1 MALSSTQPGATVP
14 LLSLRSSPG
23 PPSALNGEMV
33 RDRLTSLLAGRFD
46 RPVTA
51 LVAGPGFGKT
61 TLLAQAV
68 RQNLASAVGIDAWVS
83 CQPDDEEPAEFAAAC
98 CRAIG
103 LQQPGSAGQGT
114 DVLGVMRWLS
124 PLDVCLIVDDVHQI
138 AGSAAERLL
147 AQIVRGLPSNGHV
160 VLSGRV
166 PPGVPLARLRASGGC
181 VEISEPDLAFTA
193 AEEREMARLIGA
205 PVPSGELAGWPAL
218 VRLALTSQRTVAHQF
233 LWEEVVS
240 GLGPEEARALLALAL
255 AGWADERTLSA
266 MCGTPVD
273 AGALIAKVPLLTV
286 TDGGTVRAHDLWT
299 ESLERL
305 YPYAQIAGL
314 LPAVRDTLLARG
326 DALRLVALAS
336 RLRDPALVR
345 VAARELVG
353 YSLAALPVH
362 RARGLLAA
370 TAPDDREAPELLL
383 LRAAIAHA
391 VSISDPAIDPLLA
404 QATAAFRAAGDETGE
419 AVALVLA
426 GRVASTRGAYTEFL
440 QIALRVAE
448 LPTARDDPVLRAV
461 SELVT
466 ATMAE
471 LNGDL
476 DGALEALGRLPAP
489 GTLASD
495 PIREPAARLHVYML
509 VLAGRA
515 DEAVPIADAVLRTAA
530 NAHVRTTPPFV
541 RWSAGDPS
549 ELTEL
554 RTAPG
559 IAPETNARDK
569 FYYAALS
576 CYVRASV
583 GDSGALHV
591 LAGLLK
597 NIAINKADPRDTAM
611 LAAADAV
618 RLVALHDEAGARQEL
633 ADQLERFPVT
643 DPRCDVQLRRA
654 LATVYICAPAIRA
667 AWDAAPL
674 GPCHR
679 RMHTA
684 AQVFLAARE
693 AAGRDPGP
701 AVPAST
707 VLAST
712 GLASTVLASTG
723 DAITAVLA
731 DTDALLTMLPLPF
744 SVELAVRA
752 HGHGLSAGLRAVEL
766 LRRRVGGNV
775 TGELRWLHEHGDG
788 ELCRRAA
795 GELLSGGNG
804 PVSRVR
810 VEVLGPT
817 RVYIGGRLVDSP
829 LARRARVRQLL
840 ALLAAEPD
848 LRRERAMAL
857 LWPDLDQ
864 AAASRNLR
872 VTLTYL
878 RQVLASPR
886 MLLVDSSAIRLVA
899 VSGLEVDL
907 WQLDAQLAAAA
918 RARDAGDQAGHA
930 AALAAAAALWHGE
943 PLVDLAD
950 LEELTGTVT
959 RVRTALT
966 DAVLLLGEVRLSD
979 GLAAESV
986 RCAQTVLAEDPY
998 NERAHRLAVATQL
1011 HLGDHQAARD
1021 AAARMTAA
1029 LGEAGAAPSETSRIL
1044 LRRMAAT
1051 GARG

>member
-14 LLSLRSSPG
+14 LLSLRSAPA
-23 PPSALNGEMV
+23 PPSALSSEMV

-68 RQNLASAVGIDAWVS
+68 RQNLAGPVGIDAWVS
-83 CQPDDEEPAEFAAAC
+83 CQPDDEEPAEFASAC

-103 LQQPGSAGQGT
+103 LQQPGSAGTGT
-114 DVLGVMRWLS
+114 DVLAVMRWLS
-124 PLDVCLIVDDVHQI
+124 PLDVCLIVDDIHQI
-138 AGSAAERLL
+138 AGSPAERLL

-181 VEISEPDLAFTA
+181 VEISEADLAFTA
-193 AEEREMARLIGA
+193 DEEREMARLLGV

-233 LWEEVVS
+233 LWEEILS
-240 GLGPEEARALLALAL
+240 GLQPAEARALLALAL

-266 MCGTPVD
+266 MCGAPVSTSV
-273 AGALIAKVPLLTV
+273 LFAKIPLLTM

-305 YPYAQIAGL
+305 YPYAQIAEL

-336 RLRDPALVR
+336 RLREPGLIR

-362 RARGLLAA
+362 RARSLLAA
-370 TAPDDREAPELLL
+370 TAPDDRETPELLL

-404 QATAAFRAAGDETGE
+404 QATAAFRTAGDEPGE

-426 GRVASTRGAYTEFL
+426 GRVASTRGAYTDFL

-461 SELVT
+461 SELVA

-476 DGALEALGRLPAP
+476 DGALEALSRLPAP

-495 PIREPAARLHVYML
+495 PIREPAARLQVYML

-554 RTAPG
+554 RTAPA

-583 GDSGALHV
+583 GDTGALHV

-597 NIAINKADPRDTAM
+597 NIAVNRADPRDTAM

-618 RLVALHDEAGARQEL
+618 RLVALHDEAGARQAL
-633 ADQLERFPVT
+633 ADQLEQFPIT

-654 LATVYICAPAIRA
+654 LATAYICAPAVRA

-684 AQVFLAARE
+684 AQAFLAARE
-693 AAGRDPGP
+693 IAARGP
-701 AVPAST
+701 AAQASTVPAST
-707 VLAST
+707 E
-712 GLASTVLASTG
+712 
-723 DAITAVLA
+723 DAITAVLT

-766 LRRRVGGNV
+766 LRRLVGGNV
-775 TGELRWLHEHGDG
+775 TGELHWLREHGED

-804 PVSRVR
+804 PVSLVR

-817 RVYIGGRLVDSP
+817 RVFIGGRLVDSA

-840 ALLAAEPD
+840 ALLATEPD
-848 LRRERAMAL
+848 LRRDRAMAL

-878 RQVLASPR
+878 RQVLSSPR

-899 VSGLEVDL
+899 LPGLDVDL
-907 WQLDAQLAAAA
+907 WLLDAQLAAAA

-943 PLVDLAD
+943 PLADLAD

-986 RCAQTVLAEDPY
+986 RCAQTVLTEDPY

-1021 AAARMTAA
+1021 AAARMTGA
-1029 LGEAGAAPSETSRIL
+1029 LAEAGAAPSETSRIL
-1044 LRRMAAT
+1044 LRRIAAT
-1051 GARG
+1051 GARR

>member
-1 MALSSTQPGATVP
+1 MALSSTQPGAAVP
-14 LLSLRSSPG
+14 LLSLRSAPA
-23 PPSALNGEMV
+23 PPSALSSEMV

-68 RQNLASAVGIDAWVS
+68 RQNLAGPVGIDAWVS

-103 LQQPGSAGQGT
+103 LQQPGSAGTGT
-114 DVLGVMRWLS
+114 DVLAVMRWLS
-124 PLDVCLIVDDVHQI
+124 PLDVCLIVDDIHQI
-138 AGSAAERLL
+138 AGSPAERLL

-181 VEISEPDLAFTA
+181 VEISEADLAFTA
-193 AEEREMARLIGA
+193 DEEREMARLLGV

-233 LWEEVVS
+233 LWEEIVS
-240 GLGPEEARALLALAL
+240 GLQPAEARALLALAL
-255 AGWADERTLSA
+255 VGWADERTLSA
-266 MCGTPVD
+266 MCGMPVSTSV
-273 AGALIAKVPLLTV
+273 LFAKIPLLAM

-305 YPYAQIAGL
+305 YPYAQIAEL

-336 RLRDPALVR
+336 RLRDPGLIR

-362 RARGLLAA
+362 RARSLLAA
-370 TAPDDREAPELLL
+370 TAPDDRETPELLL

-426 GRVASTRGAYTEFL
+426 GRVASTRGAYTDFL

-448 LPTARDDPVLRAV
+448 LPAARDDPVLRAV
-461 SELVT
+461 TELVA

-476 DGALEALGRLPAP
+476 DGALEALSRLPAP

-495 PIREPAARLHVYML
+495 PIREPAARLQVYML

-515 DEAVPIADAVLRTAA
+515 DEAVPIADSVLRTAA

-554 RTAPG
+554 RTAPA

-583 GDSGALHV
+583 GDTGALHV

-597 NIAINKADPRDTAM
+597 NIAINRADPRDTAM
-611 LAAADAV
+611 LAAADAI
-618 RLVALHDEAGARQEL
+618 RLVALHDEAGARQAL
-633 ADQLERFPVT
+633 ADQLEQFPIS

-654 LATVYICAPAIRA
+654 LATAYICAPAVRA

-679 RMHTA
+679 RMHTV
-684 AQVFLAARE
+684 AQAFLAARE
-693 AAGRDPGP
+693 IAGRGP
-701 AVPAST
+701 AAQAGPIPAST
-707 VLAST
+707 Q
-712 GLASTVLASTG
+712 
-723 DAITAVLA
+723 DAITAALA
-731 DTDALLTMLPLPF
+731 DTDALVTMLPLPF

-766 LRRRVGGNV
+766 LRGLVGGNV
-775 TGELRWLHEHGDG
+775 TGELHWLREHGED

-817 RVYIGGRLVDSP
+817 RVFIGGRLVDSA

-840 ALLAAEPD
+840 ALLATEPD
-848 LRRERAMAL
+848 LRRDRAMAL
-857 LWPDLDQ
+857 LWPELDH

-878 RQVLASPR
+878 RQVLSSPR

-899 VSGLEVDL
+899 LPGLDVDL
-907 WQLDAQLAAAA
+907 WLLDAQLAAAA

-943 PLVDLAD
+943 PLADLAD

-986 RCAQTVLAEDPY
+986 RCAQTVLTEDPY

-1021 AAARMTAA
+1021 AATRMTGA
-1029 LGEAGAAPSETSRIL
+1029 LPEAGAAPSETPRIL
-1044 LRRMAAT
+1044 LRRTAAP
-1051 GARG
+1051 GARR

>member
-1 MALSSTQPGATVP
+1 
-14 LLSLRSSPG
+14 
-23 PPSALNGEMV
+23 
-33 RDRLTSLLAGRFD
+33 
-46 RPVTA
+46 
-51 LVAGPGFGKT
+51 
-61 TLLAQAV
+61 
-68 RQNLASAVGIDAWVS
+68 
-83 CQPDDEEPAEFAAAC
+83 
-98 CRAIG
+98 
-103 LQQPGSAGQGT
+103 
-114 DVLGVMRWLS
+114 
-124 PLDVCLIVDDVHQI
+124 
-138 AGSAAERLL
+138 
-147 AQIVRGLPSNGHV
+147 
-160 VLSGRV
+160 
-166 PPGVPLARLRASGGC
+166 
-181 VEISEPDLAFTA
+181 
-193 AEEREMARLIGA
+193 
-205 PVPSGELAGWPAL
+205 
-218 VRLALTSQRTVAHQF
+218 
-233 LWEEVVS
+233 
-240 GLGPEEARALLALAL
+240 
-255 AGWADERTLSA
+255 
-266 MCGTPVD
+266 
-273 AGALIAKVPLLTV
+273 
-286 TDGGTVRAHDLWT
+286 
-299 ESLERL
+299 
-305 YPYAQIAGL
+305 
-314 LPAVRDTLLARG
+314 
-326 DALRLVALAS
+326 
-336 RLRDPALVR
+336 
-345 VAARELVG
+345 
-353 YSLAALPVH
+353 
-362 RARGLLAA
+362 
-370 TAPDDREAPELLL
+370 
-383 LRAAIAHA
+383 

-476 DGALEALGRLPAP
+476 DGALEALSRLPAP

-583 GDSGALHV
+583 GDSGALDV

-618 RLVALHDEAGARQEL
+618 RLVALHDEAGARQAL

-654 LATVYICAPAIRA
+654 LATVYICAPAVRA

-679 RMHTA
+679 RMHA
-684 AQVFLAARE
+684 VAQAFLAARE

-701 AVPAST
+701 AV
-707 VLAST
+707 LAST
-712 GLASTVLASTG
+712 GLASTG

-775 TGELRWLHEHGDG
+775 TGELRWLHEHGDA

-886 MLLVDSSAIRLVA
+886 ILLVDSAAIRLVA

>member
-1 MALSSTQPGATVP
+1 MALSSTQPGASVP
-14 LLSLRSSPG
+14 MLSLRAAPG

-33 RDRLTSLLAGRFD
+33 RGRLTSLLTGRFD
-46 RPVTA
+46 RAVTT

-68 RQNLASAVGIDAWVS
+68 RQNLAGPVGIDAWVS
-83 CQPDDEEPAEFAAAC
+83 CQPDDEEPDEFAAAC

-103 LQQPGSAGQGT
+103 LQQSGSSSPGT
-114 DVLGVMRWLS
+114 DVLAVMRWLS

-138 AGSAAERLL
+138 AGSPAERLL

-166 PPGVPLARLRASGGC
+166 PPGVPLARLRAAGGC

-193 AEEREMARLIGA
+193 AEERDLARLLGLPAPAGA
-205 PVPSGELAGWPAL
+205 PEAPSGELAGWPAL

-233 LWEEVVS
+233 LWEEIVS
-240 GLGPEEARALLALAL
+240 DLGPGEARALLALAL
-255 AGWADERTLSA
+255 AGWADERALSA
-266 MCGTPVD
+266 MCGEPVD
-273 AGALIAKVPLLTV
+273 TGALIAKVPLLTV
-286 TDGGTVRAHDLWT
+286 SDGGTVRAHDLWT

-314 LPAVRDTLLARG
+314 LPAVRDALLARG
-326 DALRLVALAS
+326 DALRLVDLAS
-336 RLRDPALVR
+336 RLRDPELIR

-353 YSLAALPVH
+353 HTLAALPLH
-362 RARGLLAA
+362 RARNLLAA
-370 TAPDDREAPELLL
+370 TAPDNRDAPELLL

-391 VSISDPAIDPLLA
+391 VSVSDPAIDPLLA

-419 AVALVLA
+419 AVALILA
-426 GRVASTRGAYTEFL
+426 GRVASTRGAYTDFL

-448 LPTARDDPVLRAV
+448 LPTAGDDPVLRAV
-461 SELVT
+461 SVLVT
-466 ATMAE
+466 ATLAE
-471 LNGDL
+471 LNGNL
-476 DGALEALGRLPAP
+476 DGALEALGRLPPP
-489 GTLASD
+489 GTLARH
-495 PIREPAARLHVYML
+495 PVQEPAARLQVYML

-515 DEAVPIADAVLRTAA
+515 QEAVPIAETVLRASPSP
-530 NAHVRTTPPFV
+530 HVRTTPPFV

-549 ELTEL
+549 GLAEL
-554 RTAPG
+554 RAAAG
-559 IAPETNARDK
+559 AAPEINARDK
-569 FYYAALS
+569 FYYATLS

-583 GDSGALHV
+583 GDTGTLHV

-597 NIAINKADPRDTAM
+597 NIYVNQADARDTGM

-618 RLVALHDEAGARQEL
+618 RLVALHDETGAGQAL
-633 ADQLERFPVT
+633 ADQLKRFPVT
-643 DPRCDVQLRRA
+643 DARCDVQLRRA
-654 LATVYICAPAIRA
+654 LATVYICAPAVRA
-667 AWDAAPL
+667 AWDAARL
-674 GPCHR
+674 GPCPQ
-679 RMHTA
+679 RMHA
-684 AQVFLAARE
+684 AARAFLAARQ
-693 AAGRDPGP
+693 AAGLRLEPGP
-701 AVPAST
+701 AAE
-707 VLAST
+707 
-712 GLASTVLASTG
+712 
-723 DAITAVLA
+723 AITAVLD
-731 DTDALLTMLPLPF
+731 DTDVLLTMLPLPF
-744 SVELAVRA
+744 SIELAVRA

-775 TGELRWLHEHGDG
+775 TGELRWLSQHGGD
-788 ELCRRAA
+788 ELSRRAA
-795 GELLSGGNG
+795 GELLSGGSG
-804 PVSRVR
+804 PVSQIR

-817 RVYIGGRLVDSP
+817 RVFIDGQLVDSP
-829 LARRARVRQLL
+829 LARRTRVRQLL

-848 LRRERAMAL
+848 LRRDRAMAL

-864 AAASRNLR
+864 SAASRNLR

-878 RQVLASPR
+878 RQVLPSPR
-886 MLLVDSSAIRLVA
+886 ILLVDSSAIRLVA
-899 VSGLEVDL
+899 LPSVNVDL
-907 WQLDAQLAAAA
+907 WLLDDQLAAAA
-918 RARDAGDQAGHA
+918 RARDAGDQADHT

-943 PLVDLAD
+943 PLADLAD
-950 LEELTGTVT
+950 VEEMTGTVT

-979 GLAAESV
+979 GQAAGSV

-1011 HLGDHQAARD
+1011 QLGDHQAARD

-1029 LGEAGAAPSETSRIL
+1029 LAEAGASPSETSRIL

-1051 GARG
+1051 GARR

>member
-14 LLSLRSSPG
+14 LLSLRSAPA

-68 RQNLASAVGIDAWVS
+68 RQNLAGPVGIDAWVS
-83 CQPDDEEPAEFAAAC
+83 CQPDDEEPGEFAAAC

-103 LQQPGSAGQGT
+103 LQQPGSAGTGT
-114 DVLGVMRWLS
+114 DVLAVMRWLS

-138 AGSAAERLL
+138 AGSPAERLL

-166 PPGVPLARLRASGGC
+166 PPGVPLARLRATGGC

-193 AEEREMARLIGA
+193 AEEREMARLLGV

-233 LWEEVVS
+233 LWEEIVS
-240 GLGPEEARALLALAL
+240 GLQPAEARALLALAL

-266 MCGTPVD
+266 MCGTPVSTS
-273 AGALIAKVPLLTV
+273 ALFAKVPLLTM

-305 YPYAQIAGL
+305 YPYAQIAEL

-336 RLRDPALVR
+336 RLRDPALIR

-362 RARGLLAA
+362 RARSLLAA

-426 GRVASTRGAYTEFL
+426 GRVASTRGAYTDFL

-495 PIREPAARLHVYML
+495 PIREPAARLQVYML

-583 GDSGALHV
+583 GDTGALHV

-597 NIAINKADPRDTAM
+597 NIAVNRADPRDTAM

-618 RLVALHDEAGARQEL
+618 RLVALHDEAGARQAL
-633 ADQLERFPVT
+633 ADQLEQFPIT

-654 LATVYICAPAIRA
+654 LATVYICAPAVRA

-679 RMHTA
+679 RTHA
-684 AQVFLAARE
+684 VAQVFLAARE
-693 AAGRDPGP
+693 IAGRDPGP
-701 AVPAST
+701 GPA
-707 VLAST
+707 
-712 GLASTVLASTG
+712 VLASTG

-731 DTDALLTMLPLPF
+731 DTDALVTMLPLPF

-766 LRRRVGGNV
+766 LRRLVGGNV
-775 TGELRWLHEHGDG
+775 TGELRWLRDHGED
-788 ELCRRAA
+788 ELSRRAA

-817 RVYIGGRLVDSP
+817 RVFIGGRLVDSA

-848 LRRERAMAL
+848 LRRDRAMTL
-857 LWPDLDQ
+857 LWPELDQ

-878 RQVLASPR
+878 RQVLQSPR

-899 VSGLEVDL
+899 LPGLDVDL
-907 WQLDAQLAAAA
+907 WLLDAQLAAAA

-943 PLVDLAD
+943 PLADLAD

-986 RCAQTVLAEDPY
+986 RCAQTVLTEDPY

-1021 AAARMTAA
+1021 AATRMTAA
-1029 LGEAGAAPSETSRIL
+1029 LADAGAAPSETSRIL
-1044 LRRMAAT
+1044 LRRIAAT
-1051 GARG
+1051 GARR

>member
-1 MALSSTQPGATVP
+1 
-14 LLSLRSSPG
+14 
-23 PPSALNGEMV
+23 
-33 RDRLTSLLAGRFD
+33 
-46 RPVTA
+46 
-51 LVAGPGFGKT
+51 
-61 TLLAQAV
+61 
-68 RQNLASAVGIDAWVS
+68 
-83 CQPDDEEPAEFAAAC
+83 
-98 CRAIG
+98 
-103 LQQPGSAGQGT
+103 
-114 DVLGVMRWLS
+114 
-124 PLDVCLIVDDVHQI
+124 
-138 AGSAAERLL
+138 
-147 AQIVRGLPSNGHV
+147 
-160 VLSGRV
+160 
-166 PPGVPLARLRASGGC
+166 
-181 VEISEPDLAFTA
+181 
-193 AEEREMARLIGA
+193 
-205 PVPSGELAGWPAL
+205 
-218 VRLALTSQRTVAHQF
+218 
-233 LWEEVVS
+233 
-240 GLGPEEARALLALAL
+240 
-255 AGWADERTLSA
+255 
-266 MCGTPVD
+266 
-273 AGALIAKVPLLTV
+273 
-286 TDGGTVRAHDLWT
+286 
-299 ESLERL
+299 
-305 YPYAQIAGL
+305 
-314 LPAVRDTLLARG
+314 
-326 DALRLVALAS
+326 
-336 RLRDPALVR
+336 
-345 VAARELVG
+345 
-353 YSLAALPVH
+353 
-362 RARGLLAA
+362 
-370 TAPDDREAPELLL
+370 
-383 LRAAIAHA
+383 

-515 DEAVPIADAVLRTAA
+515 DEAVPIADSVLRTAA

-618 RLVALHDEAGARQEL
+618 RLVALHDEAGARQAL

-654 LATVYICAPAIRA
+654 LATAYICAPAVRA

-684 AQVFLAARE
+684 AQAFLAARE

-701 AVPAST
+701 A
-707 VLAST
+707 
-712 GLASTVLASTG
+712 VLASTG

-766 LRRRVGGNV
+766 LRRRVGSNV

-795 GELLSGGNG
+795 GELLSGGSG

-886 MLLVDSSAIRLVA
+886 ILLVDSAAIRLVA

>member
-1 MALSSTQPGATVP
+1 
-14 LLSLRSSPG
+14 
-23 PPSALNGEMV
+23 
-33 RDRLTSLLAGRFD
+33 
-46 RPVTA
+46 
-51 LVAGPGFGKT
+51 
-61 TLLAQAV
+61 
-68 RQNLASAVGIDAWVS
+68 
-83 CQPDDEEPAEFAAAC
+83 
-98 CRAIG
+98 
-103 LQQPGSAGQGT
+103 
-114 DVLGVMRWLS
+114 
-124 PLDVCLIVDDVHQI
+124 
-138 AGSAAERLL
+138 
-147 AQIVRGLPSNGHV
+147 
-160 VLSGRV
+160 
-166 PPGVPLARLRASGGC
+166 
-181 VEISEPDLAFTA
+181 
-193 AEEREMARLIGA
+193 
-205 PVPSGELAGWPAL
+205 
-218 VRLALTSQRTVAHQF
+218 
-233 LWEEVVS
+233 
-240 GLGPEEARALLALAL
+240 
-255 AGWADERTLSA
+255 
-266 MCGTPVD
+266 
-273 AGALIAKVPLLTV
+273 
-286 TDGGTVRAHDLWT
+286 
-299 ESLERL
+299 
-305 YPYAQIAGL
+305 
-314 LPAVRDTLLARG
+314 
-326 DALRLVALAS
+326 
-336 RLRDPALVR
+336 
-345 VAARELVG
+345 
-353 YSLAALPVH
+353 
-362 RARGLLAA
+362 
-370 TAPDDREAPELLL
+370 
-383 LRAAIAHA
+383 
-391 VSISDPAIDPLLA
+391 
-404 QATAAFRAAGDETGE
+404 
-419 AVALVLA
+419 
-426 GRVASTRGAYTEFL
+426 
-440 QIALRVAE
+440 
-448 LPTARDDPVLRAV
+448 
-461 SELVT
+461 
-466 ATMAE
+466 
-471 LNGDL
+471 
-476 DGALEALGRLPAP
+476 
-489 GTLASD
+489 
-495 PIREPAARLHVYML
+495 ML

-515 DEAVPIADAVLRTAA
+515 EEAVPIADAVLRTAA

-618 RLVALHDEAGARQEL
+618 RLVALHDEAGARQAL

-654 LATVYICAPAIRA
+654 LATVYICAPAVRA

-684 AQVFLAARE
+684 AQAFLAARE

-701 AVPAST
+701 AV
-707 VLAST
+707 LAST
-712 GLASTVLASTG
+712 ELASTG

-775 TGELRWLHEHGDG
+775 TGELRWLHEHGDA

-817 RVYIGGRLVDSP
+817 RVYIGGRPVDSP

-848 LRRERAMAL
+848 LRRDRAMAL

-886 MLLVDSSAIRLVA
+886 VLLVDSSAIRLVA
-899 VSGLEVDL
+899 VPGLDVDL

>member
-1 MALSSTQPGATVP
+1 
-14 LLSLRSSPG
+14 
-23 PPSALNGEMV
+23 
-33 RDRLTSLLAGRFD
+33 
-46 RPVTA
+46 
-51 LVAGPGFGKT
+51 
-61 TLLAQAV
+61 
-68 RQNLASAVGIDAWVS
+68 
-83 CQPDDEEPAEFAAAC
+83 
-98 CRAIG
+98 
-103 LQQPGSAGQGT
+103 
-114 DVLGVMRWLS
+114 
-124 PLDVCLIVDDVHQI
+124 
-138 AGSAAERLL
+138 
-147 AQIVRGLPSNGHV
+147 
-160 VLSGRV
+160 
-166 PPGVPLARLRASGGC
+166 
-181 VEISEPDLAFTA
+181 
-193 AEEREMARLIGA
+193 
-205 PVPSGELAGWPAL
+205 
-218 VRLALTSQRTVAHQF
+218 
-233 LWEEVVS
+233 
-240 GLGPEEARALLALAL
+240 
-255 AGWADERTLSA
+255 
-266 MCGTPVD
+266 
-273 AGALIAKVPLLTV
+273 
-286 TDGGTVRAHDLWT
+286 
-299 ESLERL
+299 
-305 YPYAQIAGL
+305 
-314 LPAVRDTLLARG
+314 
-326 DALRLVALAS
+326 
-336 RLRDPALVR
+336 

-362 RARGLLAA
+362 RARSLLAA

-515 DEAVPIADAVLRTAA
+515 DEAVPIADSVLRTAA

-618 RLVALHDEAGARQEL
+618 RLVALHDEAGARQAL

-654 LATVYICAPAIRA
+654 LATVYICAPAVRA

-684 AQVFLAARE
+684 AQAFLAARE

-701 AVPAST
+701 AV
-707 VLAST
+707 
-712 GLASTVLASTG
+712 LASTVLASTG

-752 HGHGLSAGLRAVEL
+752 HGYGLSAGLRAVEL

-775 TGELRWLHEHGDG
+775 TGELRWLHEHGDA

-817 RVYIGGRLVDSP
+817 RVYIGGRPVDSP

-848 LRRERAMAL
+848 LRRDRAMAL

-886 MLLVDSSAIRLVA
+886 VLLVDSSAIRLVA
-899 VSGLEVDL
+899 VPGLDVDL

>member
-1 MALSSTQPGATVP
+1 
-14 LLSLRSSPG
+14 
-23 PPSALNGEMV
+23 
-33 RDRLTSLLAGRFD
+33 
-46 RPVTA
+46 
-51 LVAGPGFGKT
+51 
-61 TLLAQAV
+61 
-68 RQNLASAVGIDAWVS
+68 
-83 CQPDDEEPAEFAAAC
+83 
-98 CRAIG
+98 
-103 LQQPGSAGQGT
+103 
-114 DVLGVMRWLS
+114 
-124 PLDVCLIVDDVHQI
+124 
-138 AGSAAERLL
+138 
-147 AQIVRGLPSNGHV
+147 
-160 VLSGRV
+160 
-166 PPGVPLARLRASGGC
+166 
-181 VEISEPDLAFTA
+181 
-193 AEEREMARLIGA
+193 
-205 PVPSGELAGWPAL
+205 
-218 VRLALTSQRTVAHQF
+218 
-233 LWEEVVS
+233 
-240 GLGPEEARALLALAL
+240 
-255 AGWADERTLSA
+255 
-266 MCGTPVD
+266 
-273 AGALIAKVPLLTV
+273 
-286 TDGGTVRAHDLWT
+286 
-299 ESLERL
+299 
-305 YPYAQIAGL
+305 
-314 LPAVRDTLLARG
+314 
-326 DALRLVALAS
+326 
-336 RLRDPALVR
+336 
-345 VAARELVG
+345 
-353 YSLAALPVH
+353 
-362 RARGLLAA
+362 
-370 TAPDDREAPELLL
+370 
-383 LRAAIAHA
+383 
-391 VSISDPAIDPLLA
+391 
-404 QATAAFRAAGDETGE
+404 
-419 AVALVLA
+419 
-426 GRVASTRGAYTEFL
+426 
-440 QIALRVAE
+440 
-448 LPTARDDPVLRAV
+448 
-461 SELVT
+461 
-466 ATMAE
+466 
-471 LNGDL
+471 
-476 DGALEALGRLPAP
+476 
-489 GTLASD
+489 
-495 PIREPAARLHVYML
+495 
-509 VLAGRA
+509 
-515 DEAVPIADAVLRTAA
+515 
-530 NAHVRTTPPFV
+530 
-541 RWSAGDPS
+541 
-549 ELTEL
+549 
-554 RTAPG
+554 
-559 IAPETNARDK
+559 
-569 FYYAALS
+569 
-576 CYVRASV
+576 V
-583 GDSGALHV
+583 GDTGALHV

-674 GPCHR
+674 GPCHQ

-684 AQVFLAARE
+684 AQAFLAARE
-693 AAGRDPGP
+693 AEGRHPGP
-701 AVPAST
+701 ADLAST

-712 GLASTVLASTG
+712 ALASTALASTALASTG

-766 LRRRVGGNV
+766 LRRRVGSNV

-788 ELCRRAA
+788 ALCRRAA

-943 PLVDLAD
+943 PLVDLTD

-1029 LGEAGAAPSETSRIL
+1029 LGEAGASPSETSRIL

>member
-1 MALSSTQPGATVP
+1 MALSSTQTGASVP

-68 RQNLASAVGIDAWVS
+68 RQNLAGPVGIDAWVS

-103 LQQPGSAGQGT
+103 LQQPGSAGHGT
-114 DVLGVMRWLS
+114 DVLAVMRWLS

-181 VEISEPDLAFTA
+181 VEISELDLAFTA
-193 AEEREMARLIGA
+193 AEEREMARLLGA

-240 GLGPEEARALLALAL
+240 SLGPEEARALLALAL

-266 MCGTPVD
+266 MCGTPVGT
-273 AGALIAKVPLLTV
+273 GALIAKVPLLTV

-305 YPYAQIAGL
+305 YSYAQITAL

-326 DALRLVALAS
+326 DVLRLVDLAS
-336 RLRDPALVR
+336 RLRDPDLIR

-362 RARGLLAA
+362 RARRLLAA
-370 TAPDDREAPELLL
+370 TAPDDRETPELLL

-476 DGALEALGRLPAP
+476 DGALEALSRLPAP

-495 PIREPAARLHVYML
+495 PIREPSARLQVYML

-515 DEAVPIADAVLRTAA
+515 EEAVPIADAVLRTAA

-554 RTAPG
+554 RAAPG

-583 GDSGALHV
+583 GDTGALHV
-591 LAGLLK
+591 LAGLMK
-597 NIAINKADPRDTAM
+597 NIAVNRADPRDTAM

-618 RLVALHDEAGARQEL
+618 RLVALHDEAGARQAL

-654 LATVYICAPAIRA
+654 LATVYICAPAVRA

-679 RMHTA
+679 RMHAA
-684 AQVFLAARE
+684 AQAFLAARE
-693 AAGRDPGP
+693 ATGRDPGP
-701 AVPAST
+701 GPA
-707 VLAST
+707 
-712 GLASTVLASTG
+712 

-744 SVELAVRA
+744 SAELAVRA

-766 LRRRVGGNV
+766 LRRRVGSNV

-817 RVYIGGRLVDSP
+817 RVYLGGRPVDSP

-848 LRRERAMAL
+848 LRRDRAMAL

-899 VSGLEVDL
+899 VPGLEVDL

-943 PLVDLAD
+943 PLADLAD

-1029 LGEAGAAPSETSRIL
+1029 LAEAGAAPSETSRIL

>member
-14 LLSLRSSPG
+14 LLSLRSAPA

-68 RQNLASAVGIDAWVS
+68 RQNLAGPVGIDAWVS

-103 LQQPGSAGQGT
+103 LQQPGSAGPGT
-114 DVLGVMRWLS
+114 EVLAVMRWLS

-138 AGSAAERLL
+138 AGSPAERLL

-193 AEEREMARLIGA
+193 AEEREMARLLGVPA
-205 PVPSGELAGWPAL
+205 PSGELAGWPAL

-233 LWEEVVS
+233 LWEEIVS
-240 GLGPEEARALLALAL
+240 GLQPAEARALLALAL
-255 AGWADERTLSA
+255 VGWADERTLSA
-266 MCGTPVD
+266 MCGTPVRTS
-273 AGALIAKVPLLTV
+273 ALFAKVPLLTM

-305 YPYAQIAGL
+305 YPYAQIAEL
-314 LPAVRDTLLARG
+314 LPAVRDTLLTRG

-336 RLRDPALVR
+336 RLRDPGLIR

-362 RARGLLAA
+362 RARSLLAA
-370 TAPDDREAPELLL
+370 TAPDDRQSPELLL

-426 GRVASTRGAYTEFL
+426 GRVASTRGAYTDFL

-461 SELVT
+461 TELVT

-476 DGALEALGRLPAP
+476 DGALEALSRLPAP

-495 PIREPAARLHVYML
+495 PIREPAARLQVYML

-583 GDSGALHV
+583 GDAGALHV

-597 NIAINKADPRDTAM
+597 NVAVNQADPRDTAM

-618 RLVALHDEAGARQEL
+618 RLVALHDEAGARQAL
-633 ADQLERFPVT
+633 ADQLEQFPVT

-654 LATVYICAPAIRA
+654 LATVYICAPAVRA

-679 RMHTA
+679 RMHA
-684 AQVFLAARE
+684 VAQAFLAARE
-693 AAGRDPGP
+693 IAGHDPAPGP
-701 AVPAST
+701 AV
-707 VLAST
+707 LA
-712 GLASTVLASTG
+712 VPG

-752 HGHGLSAGLRAVEL
+752 HGHGLSAGPRAVEL
-766 LRRRVGGNV
+766 LRRLVGGNV
-775 TGELRWLHEHGDG
+775 TGELRWLSEHGED

-817 RVYIGGRLVDSP
+817 RVFIGGRLVDSA

-848 LRRERAMAL
+848 LRRDRAMTL

-878 RQVLASPR
+878 RQVLQSPR

-899 VSGLEVDL
+899 LPGLDVDL
-907 WQLDAQLAAAA
+907 WLLDAQLAAAA

-943 PLVDLAD
+943 PLADLAD

-986 RCAQTVLAEDPY
+986 RCAQTVLTEDPY

-1021 AAARMTAA
+1021 AATRMTGA
-1029 LGEAGAAPSETSRIL
+1029 LAEAGAAPSETSRIL
-1044 LRRMAAT
+1044 LRRIAAT
-1051 GARG
+1051 GARR

>member
-1 MALSSTQPGATVP
+1 MALSSTQPGASVP
-14 LLSLRSSPG
+14 LLSLRAAPG
-23 PPSALNGEMV
+23 PPSALTGEMV
-33 RDRLTSLLAGRFD
+33 RGRLTSLLTGRFD
-46 RPVTA
+46 RPVTT

-68 RQNLASAVGIDAWVS
+68 RQNLAGPVGIDAWVS

-103 LQQPGSAGQGT
+103 LQQSGSASPGS
-114 DVLGVMRWLS
+114 DVLAVMRWLS

-138 AGSAAERLL
+138 AGSPAERLL

-166 PPGVPLARLRASGGC
+166 PPGVPLARLRAAGGC

-193 AEEREMARLIGA
+193 DEERDLARLLGLPEPAGA
-205 PVPSGELAGWPAL
+205 PPAAPSGELAGWPAL

-233 LWEEVVS
+233 LWEEIVS
-240 GLGPEEARALLALAL
+240 DLGPGEARALLALAL
-255 AGWADERTLSA
+255 AGWADERALSA
-266 MCGTPVD
+266 MCGEPVD
-273 AGALIAKVPLLTV
+273 TGALIAKVPLLTV
-286 TDGGTVRAHDLWT
+286 SDGGTVRAHDLWT

-305 YPYAQIAGL
+305 YPYAQIASL
-314 LPAVRDTLLARG
+314 LPAVRDALLARG
-326 DALRLVALAS
+326 DALRLVDLAS
-336 RLRDPALVR
+336 RLRDPGLIR

-353 YSLAALPVH
+353 HTLAALPLH
-362 RARGLLAA
+362 RARNLLAA
-370 TAPDDREAPELLL
+370 TAPDNRETPELLL

-391 VSISDPAIDPLLA
+391 VSVSDPAIDPLLA
-404 QATAAFRAAGDETGE
+404 QATAAFRTAGDETGE
-419 AVALVLA
+419 AVALILA
-426 GRVASTRGAYTEFL
+426 GRVASTRGAYTDFL

-448 LPTARDDPVLRAV
+448 LPTAGDDPVLRAV
-461 SELVT
+461 SVLVT
-466 ATMAE
+466 ATLAE
-471 LNGDL
+471 LNGNL
-476 DGALEALGRLPAP
+476 DGALEALSRLPPP
-489 GTLASD
+489 GTLARH
-495 PIREPAARLHVYML
+495 PVQEPAARLQVYML

-515 DEAVPIADAVLRTAA
+515 AEAVPIAEAVLRTSPSP
-530 NAHVRTTPPFV
+530 HVRTTPPFV

-549 ELTEL
+549 DLAEL
-554 RTAPG
+554 RAAAG
-559 IAPETNARDK
+559 AAPEINARDK
-569 FYYAALS
+569 FYYATLS
-576 CYVRASV
+576 CYVRSSV
-583 GDSGALHV
+583 GDTGTLHV

-597 NIAINKADPRDTAM
+597 NIYVNQADARDTAM

-618 RLVALHDEAGARQEL
+618 RLVALHDEAGAGQAL
-633 ADQLERFPVT
+633 ADQLRRFPVT
-643 DPRCDVQLRRA
+643 DARCDVQLRRA
-654 LATVYICAPAIRA
+654 LATVYVCAPAVRP
-667 AWDAAPL
+667 AWDAARL

-679 RMHTA
+679 RMHATA
-684 AQVFLAARE
+684 RAFLAARQ
-693 AAGRDPGP
+693 AAGQPLEPGP
-701 AVPAST
+701 AE
-707 VLAST
+707 
-712 GLASTVLASTG
+712 
-723 DAITAVLA
+723 AITAVLD
-731 DTDALLTMLPLPF
+731 DTDVLLTMLPLPF

-775 TGELRWLHEHGDG
+775 TGELRWLVSHGAD
-788 ELCRRAA
+788 ELTRRAA
-795 GELLSGGNG
+795 GELLSGGSE
-804 PVSRVR
+804 PASRVR

-817 RVYIGGRLVDSP
+817 RVFIDGRLTGSP

-848 LRRERAMAL
+848 LRRDRAMAL

-886 MLLVDSSAIRLVA
+886 ILLVDSSAIRLVA
-899 VSGLEVDL
+899 LPGVDVDL
-907 WQLDAQLAAAA
+907 WLLDAQLAAAA

-930 AALAAAAALWHGE
+930 AALAATAALWHGE
-943 PLVDLAD
+943 PLADLAD
-950 LEELTGTVT
+950 VEEMTGTVT

-979 GLAAESV
+979 GQAAESV
-986 RCAQTVLAEDPY
+986 RCAQTVLTEDPY

-1011 HLGDHQAARD
+1011 QLGDHQAARD

-1029 LGEAGAAPSETSRIL
+1029 LAEAGASPSETSRIL

-1051 GARG
+1051 GARR

>member
-1 MALSSTQPGATVP
+1 
-14 LLSLRSSPG
+14 
-23 PPSALNGEMV
+23 
-33 RDRLTSLLAGRFD
+33 
-46 RPVTA
+46 
-51 LVAGPGFGKT
+51 
-61 TLLAQAV
+61 
-68 RQNLASAVGIDAWVS
+68 
-83 CQPDDEEPAEFAAAC
+83 
-98 CRAIG
+98 
-103 LQQPGSAGQGT
+103 
-114 DVLGVMRWLS
+114 
-124 PLDVCLIVDDVHQI
+124 
-138 AGSAAERLL
+138 
-147 AQIVRGLPSNGHV
+147 
-160 VLSGRV
+160 
-166 PPGVPLARLRASGGC
+166 
-181 VEISEPDLAFTA
+181 
-193 AEEREMARLIGA
+193 
-205 PVPSGELAGWPAL
+205 
-218 VRLALTSQRTVAHQF
+218 
-233 LWEEVVS
+233 
-240 GLGPEEARALLALAL
+240 
-255 AGWADERTLSA
+255 
-266 MCGTPVD
+266 
-273 AGALIAKVPLLTV
+273 
-286 TDGGTVRAHDLWT
+286 
-299 ESLERL
+299 
-305 YPYAQIAGL
+305 
-314 LPAVRDTLLARG
+314 
-326 DALRLVALAS
+326 
-336 RLRDPALVR
+336 
-345 VAARELVG
+345 
-353 YSLAALPVH
+353 
-362 RARGLLAA
+362 
-370 TAPDDREAPELLL
+370 
-383 LRAAIAHA
+383 
-391 VSISDPAIDPLLA
+391 
-404 QATAAFRAAGDETGE
+404 
-419 AVALVLA
+419 
-426 GRVASTRGAYTEFL
+426 
-440 QIALRVAE
+440 
-448 LPTARDDPVLRAV
+448 
-461 SELVT
+461 
-466 ATMAE
+466 
-471 LNGDL
+471 
-476 DGALEALGRLPAP
+476 
-489 GTLASD
+489 
-495 PIREPAARLHVYML
+495 

-583 GDSGALHV
+583 GDTGALHV

-597 NIAINKADPRDTAM
+597 NIAVNRADPRDTAM

-618 RLVALHDEAGARQEL
+618 RLVALHDEAGARQAL
-633 ADQLERFPVT
+633 ADQLEQFPIT

-654 LATVYICAPAIRA
+654 LATVYICAPEVRA
-667 AWDAAPL
+667 AWDAASL

-679 RMHTA
+679 RMHA
-684 AQVFLAARE
+684 VAQAFLAARE
-693 AAGRDPGP
+693 IAGRDPAPGP
-701 AVPAST
+701 AEP
-707 VLAST
+707 
-712 GLASTVLASTG
+712 ASTG

-731 DTDALLTMLPLPF
+731 DTDALVTMLPLPF

-766 LRRRVGGNV
+766 LRRLVGGNV
-775 TGELRWLHEHGDG
+775 TGELRWLREHGED
-788 ELCRRAA
+788 EPCRRAA
-795 GELLSGGNG
+795 GQLLSGSNG

-817 RVYIGGRLVDSP
+817 RVFIGGRLVDSA

-840 ALLAAEPD
+840 ALLATEPD
-848 LRRERAMAL
+848 LRRDRAMAL

-878 RQVLASPR
+878 RQVLQSPR

-899 VSGLEVDL
+899 LPGLDVDL
-907 WQLDAQLAAAA
+907 WLLDAQLAAAA

-943 PLVDLAD
+943 PLADLAD

-986 RCAQTVLAEDPY
+986 RCAQTVLTEDPY

-1029 LGEAGAAPSETSRIL
+1029 LAEAGAAPSETSRIL

-1051 GARG
+1051 GARR

>member
-23 PPSALNGEMV
+23 PPSALNSEMV

-68 RQNLASAVGIDAWVS
+68 RHNLAGPVGIDAWVS

-103 LQQPGSAGQGT
+103 LQQPGSAGPGT
-114 DVLGVMRWLS
+114 DVLAVMRWLS

-181 VEISEPDLAFTA
+181 VEISEPELAFTA
-193 AEEREMARLIGA
+193 AEEREMARLLGA

-233 LWEEVVS
+233 LWEEIVS
-240 GLGPEEARALLALAL
+240 GLHPGEARALLALAL

-305 YPYAQIAGL
+305 YPYAQIAEL

-336 RLRDPALVR
+336 RLRDPGLVR

-362 RARGLLAA
+362 RARSLLAA

-476 DGALEALGRLPAP
+476 DGALEALSRLPAP

-495 PIREPAARLHVYML
+495 PIREPSARLQVYML

-554 RTAPG
+554 RTAPE

-583 GDSGALHV
+583 GDTGALHV

-597 NIAINKADPRDTAM
+597 NIAVNRADPRDTAM

-618 RLVALHDEAGARQEL
+618 RLVALHDEAGARQAL

-654 LATVYICAPAIRA
+654 LATVYICAPEVRA

-679 RMHTA
+679 RMHAA
-684 AQVFLAARE
+684 AQAFLAARE
-693 AAGRDPGP
+693 APGRGPGRGP
-701 AVPAST
+701 T
-707 VLAST
+707 T
-712 GLASTVLASTG
+712 LASTVLATTG

-775 TGELRWLHEHGDG
+775 TGELRWLHDHGDD

-817 RVYIGGRLVDSP
+817 RVYIGGRPVDSP

-848 LRRERAMAL
+848 LRRDRAMAL

-886 MLLVDSSAIRLVA
+886 ILLVDSSAIRLVA
-899 VSGLEVDL
+899 VPGLDVDL
-907 WQLDAQLAAAA
+907 WQLDAQLAAAS

-979 GLAAESV
+979 GRSAESV

-1011 HLGDHQAARD
+1011 NLGDHQAARD

>member
-1 MALSSTQPGATVP
+1 
-14 LLSLRSSPG
+14 
-23 PPSALNGEMV
+23 
-33 RDRLTSLLAGRFD
+33 
-46 RPVTA
+46 
-51 LVAGPGFGKT
+51 
-61 TLLAQAV
+61 
-68 RQNLASAVGIDAWVS
+68 
-83 CQPDDEEPAEFAAAC
+83 
-98 CRAIG
+98 
-103 LQQPGSAGQGT
+103 
-114 DVLGVMRWLS
+114 
-124 PLDVCLIVDDVHQI
+124 
-138 AGSAAERLL
+138 
-147 AQIVRGLPSNGHV
+147 
-160 VLSGRV
+160 
-166 PPGVPLARLRASGGC
+166 
-181 VEISEPDLAFTA
+181 
-193 AEEREMARLIGA
+193 
-205 PVPSGELAGWPAL
+205 
-218 VRLALTSQRTVAHQF
+218 
-233 LWEEVVS
+233 
-240 GLGPEEARALLALAL
+240 
-255 AGWADERTLSA
+255 
-266 MCGTPVD
+266 
-273 AGALIAKVPLLTV
+273 
-286 TDGGTVRAHDLWT
+286 
-299 ESLERL
+299 
-305 YPYAQIAGL
+305 
-314 LPAVRDTLLARG
+314 
-326 DALRLVALAS
+326 
-336 RLRDPALVR
+336 
-345 VAARELVG
+345 
-353 YSLAALPVH
+353 
-362 RARGLLAA
+362 
-370 TAPDDREAPELLL
+370 
-383 LRAAIAHA
+383 
-391 VSISDPAIDPLLA
+391 
-404 QATAAFRAAGDETGE
+404 
-419 AVALVLA
+419 
-426 GRVASTRGAYTEFL
+426 
-440 QIALRVAE
+440 
-448 LPTARDDPVLRAV
+448 
-461 SELVT
+461 
-466 ATMAE
+466 
-471 LNGDL
+471 
-476 DGALEALGRLPAP
+476 
-489 GTLASD
+489 
-495 PIREPAARLHVYML
+495 ML

-515 DEAVPIADAVLRTAA
+515 DEAVPIADSVLRTAA

-583 GDSGALHV
+583 GDSGALDV

-618 RLVALHDEAGARQEL
+618 RLVALHDEAGARQAL

-654 LATVYICAPAIRA
+654 LATAYICAPAVRA

-684 AQVFLAARE
+684 AQAFLAARE

-701 AVPAST
+701 A
-707 VLAST
+707 
-712 GLASTVLASTG
+712 VLASTG

-766 LRRRVGGNV
+766 LRRRVGSNV

-795 GELLSGGNG
+795 GELLSGGSG

-886 MLLVDSSAIRLVA
+886 ILLVDSAAIRLVA

>member
-1 MALSSTQPGATVP
+1 
-14 LLSLRSSPG
+14 
-23 PPSALNGEMV
+23 
-33 RDRLTSLLAGRFD
+33 
-46 RPVTA
+46 
-51 LVAGPGFGKT
+51 
-61 TLLAQAV
+61 
-68 RQNLASAVGIDAWVS
+68 
-83 CQPDDEEPAEFAAAC
+83 
-98 CRAIG
+98 
-103 LQQPGSAGQGT
+103 
-114 DVLGVMRWLS
+114 
-124 PLDVCLIVDDVHQI
+124 
-138 AGSAAERLL
+138 
-147 AQIVRGLPSNGHV
+147 
-160 VLSGRV
+160 
-166 PPGVPLARLRASGGC
+166 
-181 VEISEPDLAFTA
+181 
-193 AEEREMARLIGA
+193 
-205 PVPSGELAGWPAL
+205 
-218 VRLALTSQRTVAHQF
+218 
-233 LWEEVVS
+233 
-240 GLGPEEARALLALAL
+240 
-255 AGWADERTLSA
+255 
-266 MCGTPVD
+266 
-273 AGALIAKVPLLTV
+273 
-286 TDGGTVRAHDLWT
+286 
-299 ESLERL
+299 
-305 YPYAQIAGL
+305 
-314 LPAVRDTLLARG
+314 
-326 DALRLVALAS
+326 
-336 RLRDPALVR
+336 
-345 VAARELVG
+345 
-353 YSLAALPVH
+353 
-362 RARGLLAA
+362 
-370 TAPDDREAPELLL
+370 
-383 LRAAIAHA
+383 
-391 VSISDPAIDPLLA
+391 
-404 QATAAFRAAGDETGE
+404 
-419 AVALVLA
+419 
-426 GRVASTRGAYTEFL
+426 
-440 QIALRVAE
+440 
-448 LPTARDDPVLRAV
+448 
-461 SELVT
+461 
-466 ATMAE
+466 
-471 LNGDL
+471 
-476 DGALEALGRLPAP
+476 
-489 GTLASD
+489 
-495 PIREPAARLHVYML
+495 ML

-554 RTAPG
+554 RTAPE

-583 GDSGALHV
+583 GDTGALHV

-674 GPCHR
+674 GPCHQ

-684 AQVFLAARE
+684 AQAFLAARE
-693 AAGRDPGP
+693 AEGRHPGP
-701 AVPAST
+701 ADLAST

-712 GLASTVLASTG
+712 ALASTG

-766 LRRRVGGNV
+766 LRRRVGSNV

-788 ELCRRAA
+788 ALCRRAA

-943 PLVDLAD
+943 PLVDLTD

-1029 LGEAGAAPSETSRIL
+1029 LGEAGASPSETSRIL